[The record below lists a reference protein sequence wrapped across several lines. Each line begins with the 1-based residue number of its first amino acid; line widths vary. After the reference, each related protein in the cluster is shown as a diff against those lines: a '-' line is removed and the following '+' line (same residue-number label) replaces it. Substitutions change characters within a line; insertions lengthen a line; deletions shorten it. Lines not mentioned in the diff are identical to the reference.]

1 MNEIEEEILTNL
13 VSDQI
18 LDLWHRYLQ
27 IRPELRTFFGICD
40 ECKHLR
46 ELIINGNIPI
56 EDGQLDLLDQ
66 IIPPGL
72 YD

>member
-1 MNEIEEEILTNL
+1 MNKNDVEKLTNL

-18 LDLWHRYLQ
+18 LDLWLRYLQ
-27 IRPELRTFFGICD
+27 ISPELRTFFGICD
-40 ECKHLR
+40 ESKLLR